1 MADGHLDRLVVRS
14 ILAAQPGYRHHW
26 FGDRDSTGG
35 NSARS
40 NHQRL
45 EVGPGNHG
53 WLVDSGLDLAV
64 PQPSGTD
71 FVNGVLIGI
80 CLGTAQWLILRTEI
94 YGAGWWIVMNIVAWT
109 TALAYLSG
117 IVLNGVMAGL
127 ITGTALALL
136 LRNRKTP
143 PPARN
148 SPYLR

>member
-1 MADGHLDRLVVRS
+1 MGTS
-14 ILAAQPGYRHHW
+14 I
-26 FGDRDSTGG
+26 
-35 NSARS
+35 
-40 NHQRL
+40 
-45 EVGPGNHG
+45 G
-53 WLVDSGLDLAV
+53 WLLGRFLLPNLAIVTIGLAIGILQAVILRDQITNAWRWVLATTV
-64 PQPSGTD
+64 GWSIPGLILLFLNPSGTD

-117 IVLNGVMAGL
+117 IVLSGVMAGL